1 LKHLTDKPLDIDQ
14 FLLKKHAELGEENR
28 GVDNKP
34 DPVSLSKQ
42 TPNRRSS
49 VISQIWSRA
58 WQMPSYRWK
67 LWTGLAIFAGI
78 LVLFPFFFRAIETR
92 DGFTFHDVVLQWLQ
106 ARNVS
111 VAVFF
116 LIWSCCLI
124 LLIRIPRDPMML
136 LVMLWAYNAV
146 TLIRMA
152 CIALISLNPP
162 EGLIP
167 LADPI
172 TNQFYGE
179 HYITHDLFFSGHT
192 TTVFLIF
199 LCLKKKT
206 DRLYALFSS
215 VILGV
220 LLLVQHVHYTVD
232 VLAAPFF
239 TYAVFRLTL
248 VFTKRENE
256 GFISAIGD

>member
-1 LKHLTDKPLDIDQ
+1 MR
-14 FLLKKHAELGEENR
+14 GENIEAN
-28 GVDNKP
+28 NKP
-34 DPVSLSKQ
+34 APVKKAKNDPGGQPSAL
-42 TPNRRSS
+42 
-49 VISQIWSRA
+49 SQIWSRA
-58 WQMPSYRWK
+58 WLMPSYRWK
-67 LWTGLAIFAGI
+67 LWTGLTILAVI

-124 LLIRIPRDPMML
+124 LLVRIPRDPMML
-136 LVMLWAYNAV
+136 LVMLWAYDAV
-146 TLIRMA
+146 TLLRMA
-152 CIALISLNPP
+152 CIGLISLNPP
-162 EGLIP
+162 AGLIP

-199 LCLKKKT
+199 LCLKKKA

-220 LLLVQHVHYTVD
+220 LLLIQHVHYTVD

-239 TYAVFRLTL
+239 TYAIFRLTL
-248 VFTKRENE
+248 LFTKRENE
-256 GFISAIGD
+256 GFISAMGD